1 MWFTFNFRACFFHP
15 VCLQQGSLQY
25 AELNQNIGH
34 HGDQGDT
41 VDQHIEHVDHEGH
54 SDQSVQQDHL
64 VETETDPAVNG
75 EWMKPWPRT
84 PPCWLDVNIYF
95 SFIFPAFFF
104 TLMQLE
110 KSHDTEG
117 NYKICF
123 YGEVGLNGVQRQTAQ
138 QIHLLWKANKTFVS
152 LFKIEFSVNIW
163 IWHE

>member
-1 MWFTFNFRACFFHP
+1 MWSSLINISNSPFLSCDLPLTLEPVFFHP

-75 EWMKPWPRT
+75 E
-84 PPCWLDVNIYF
+84 
-95 SFIFPAFFF
+95 
-104 TLMQLE
+104 
-110 KSHDTEG
+110 
-117 NYKICF
+117 
-123 YGEVGLNGVQRQTAQ
+123 
-138 QIHLLWKANKTFVS
+138 
-152 LFKIEFSVNIW
+152 
-163 IWHE
+163 